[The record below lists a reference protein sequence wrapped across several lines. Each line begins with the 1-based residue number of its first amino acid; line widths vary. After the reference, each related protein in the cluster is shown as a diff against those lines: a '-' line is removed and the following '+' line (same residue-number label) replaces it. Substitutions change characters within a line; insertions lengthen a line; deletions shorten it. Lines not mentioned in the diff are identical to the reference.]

1 MAADTLILFYGT
13 IFLGTLFFIEA
24 VYYIVFG
31 TQVQR
36 KAVNIRMKLLGQQKD
51 NVKVYRSLK
60 RMGSTDW
67 LAHLGPIG
75 YIYCKVDDLIT
86 QSGMKIKTGQF
97 FLLCGGLTII
107 SFLLIVNKIDF
118 DDVITS
124 LMVSPILLVFALLM
138 GVGLP
143 ILWLQHLRKKRK
155 RLFNEQL
162 PDAIDVIIRSLKAGH
177 PINAAMELV
186 SQEMADP
193 LGTEF
198 GLAVD
203 EMTYGLELRDAL
215 ENLADRIELSDL
227 EFLVVSIGIQ
237 YETGGNLAEILGGI
251 SSIVRDRFSLER
263 KVKALSA
270 EGRISALLLAVMP
283 VITVVGILAG
293 TPDFYK
299 SVIDDPLFLPIAGG
313 ILALFVIGNYIMYRL
328 VNFRF

>member
-1 MAADTLILFYGT
+1 MAANTLILFYGA

-24 VYYIVFG
+24 FYYIVFG
-31 TQVQR
+31 SQVQR
-36 KAVNIRMKLLGQQKD
+36 KAVNIRMKLLAQKKD
-51 NVKVYRSLK
+51 NIKVYKTLK
-60 RMGSTDW
+60 RTGSTSW
-67 LAHLGPIG
+67 MAHMGPFG
-75 YIYCKVDDLIT
+75 FLYCTIDELIT
-86 QSGMKIKTGQF
+86 QSGIRLKTGQF
-97 FLLCGGLTII
+97 FLLCGVLTLI
-107 SFLLIVNKIDF
+107 SFLFLVNKFVF
-118 DDVITS
+118 DDVMTA
-124 LMVSPILLVFALLM
+124 LLVSPVYLVFALLI

-143 ILWLQHLRKKRK
+143 IFWLRYLRKKRK
-155 RLFNEQL
+155 RMFNEQL

-186 SQEMADP
+186 SEEMADP

-215 ENLADRIELSDL
+215 ENLADRIELPDL

-237 YETGGNLAEILGGI
+237 YETGGNLAEILSGI

-283 VITVVGILAG
+283 VITVMGILAG

-299 SVIDDPLFLPIAGG
+299 SVVDDPLFMPIVVG
-313 ILALFVIGNYIMYRL
+313 ILALFVIGNYIMYRM